1 MRRESL
7 AKCAGTGLAAAMR
20 NMPKLGIL
28 MLDTR
33 FPRVLGDV
41 GNQDSFDFPVL
52 YRTVPDATPDAIVLG
67 DSRRWVDA
75 FIREGQ
81 ALVAQGCTGL
91 ATTCGFL
98 SLVRRDVATAC
109 GVPVA
114 SSALEQAAMVQQS
127 LPKGQTVGI
136 LTISANSL
144 STAHLAAANVP
155 PDTPVQGVDQSGFAK
170 SILGNRTELDV
181 VRAEHDLTE
190 AAMHL
195 CDTHPNVGAIL
206 LECTNMPPYAAAI
219 GKGTGRPVFSILT
232 YLNWFHSALQT

>member
-1 MRRESL
+1 
-7 AKCAGTGLAAAMR
+7 MR

-41 GNQDSFDFPVL
+41 GNPDSFDFPVL

-114 SSALEQAAMVQQS
+114 SSALEQVAMVQQS

-181 VRAEHDLTE
+181 VRAEHVLT
-190 AAMHL
+190 
-195 CDTHPNVGAIL
+195 
-206 LECTNMPPYAAAI
+206 
-219 GKGTGRPVFSILT
+219 
-232 YLNWFHSALQT
+232 